1 MLIYIS
7 RFIAILFIFFFI
19 GITANSQEDPE
30 IIDNTVFENPQR
42 PPVIFHHE
50 EHNENAGL
58 DECNQCHH
66 LYEDGKYIEDED
78 SSDQSCSDCHEL
90 FDTESPSLMKAFH
103 LNCKGCHQEQ
113 KQGPV
118 ACGECH
124 IIQGSFQ

>member
-1 MLIYIS
+1 MLKHTLNLLP
-7 RFIAILFIFFFI
+7 ILFTLLII
-19 GITANSQEDPE
+19 GVIANSQEDLE
-30 IIDNTVFENPQR
+30 VVDNSVFGNPQR

-58 DECNQCHH
+58 EECNQCHH

-78 SSDQSCSDCHEL
+78 STDQSCSDCHEL
-90 FDTESPSLMKAFH
+90 IEAELPSLMKAFH

-113 KQGPV
+113 TQGPV

-124 IIQGSFQ
+124 VR